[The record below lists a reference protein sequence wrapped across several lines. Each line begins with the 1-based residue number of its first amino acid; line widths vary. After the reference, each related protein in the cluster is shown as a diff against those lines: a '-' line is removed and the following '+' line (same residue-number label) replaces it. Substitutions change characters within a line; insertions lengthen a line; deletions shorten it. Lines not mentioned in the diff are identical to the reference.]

1 MVALGSLKARYRSQE
16 KKIIKIISCSY
27 QKHADKILDIF
38 NDVILNSTALYEY
51 KPRTPESMISWFK
64 AKQEGNFPVIGIED
78 ERGGLLGFGSYGT
91 FRAWPAYKYSVEHS
105 VYVCKDQ
112 RGKGLGRLIM
122 SNIIQNAR
130 TQGYHVL
137 IGGIDESNLASIC
150 MHTNLGFVYA
160 GTIKHAGF
168 KFGHWLNLSFYQLIL
183 DTPENPVDG

>member
-51 KPRTPESMISWFK
+51 KPRTPKGMISWFR
-64 AKQEGNFPVIGIED
+64 AKQEGNFPVIGLED
-78 ERGGLLGFGSYGT
+78 ERGSLLGFGSYGI
-91 FRAWPAYKYSVEHS
+91 FRAWPAYKYSAEHS

-112 RGKGLGRLIM
+112 RGKSLGQLIM

-130 TQGYHVL
+130 AQGYHVL
-137 IGGIDESNLASIC
+137 IGGIDESNMASI
-150 MHTNLGFVYA
+150 
-160 GTIKHAGF
+160 
-168 KFGHWLNLSFYQLIL
+168 W
-183 DTPENPVDG
+183 